1 MTLAICYGLAV
12 LYTDIMCSSACNGS
26 LQGELSD
33 CEVTYVLLKVCIC
46 ALCNYIQSAYCA
58 CRGDICEGV
67 RVVNVERKCKRSC
80 ALAGRL
86 AF

>member
-1 MTLAICYGLAV
+1 
-12 LYTDIMCSSACNGS
+12 MCSSVCNGS

-33 CEVTYVLLKVCIC
+33 CEATYVLLEVCIC
-46 ALCNYIQSAYCA
+46 ALSNCIQSAYCA
-58 CRGDICEGV
+58 CRRDVCECV
-67 RVVNVERKCKRSC
+67 RVVNAEGKRKGSR